1 MQIAKDYYA
10 ILGVNRGASGDDVK
24 MAYRR
29 LAQRFHPDVSTEPHA
44 EERFKEVVEA
54 YEALS
59 AMLERG
65 TAPSRVGA
73 DPYSD
78 WPDWQAGAAAQARN
92 GDDPRTA
99 RRSRPE
105 SESSA
110 PMPGED
116 YGIAVDIALEH
127 VVGGAR
133 VNVGY
138 DVTERGRDGALRN
151 ARRNIKVP
159 IPKGVRHGEEICV
172 KGQGGPGHRGG
183 PPGDLYVTVNLARH
197 RVFKLLGDDLEMRL
211 PIAPWEAALGAKIK
225 VPTLDGD
232 VPVKVPPG
240 TQNGAQLLVP
250 ARGLPTRD
258 GKRGDLFLAVNIV
271 VPNRPATLVER
282 GFYEQLAR
290 VSNFNP
296 RRDVE

>member
-1 MQIAKDYYA
+1 MEIAKDYYA
-10 ILGVNRGASGDDVK
+10 ILGVNRGASGEEVK
-24 MAYRR
+24 LAYRR
-29 LAQRFHPDVSTEPHA
+29 LAQRFHPDISKEPYA

-65 TAPSRVGA
+65 IAPSRDGA
-73 DPYSD
+73 APYSD
-78 WPDWQAGAAAQARN
+78 WPDWQARSDAPQRQDN
-92 GDDPRTA
+92 DQRSA

-105 SESSA
+105 SEVA
-110 PMPGED
+110 EPMPGED
-116 YGIAVDIALEH
+116 YGITVDISLEH

-133 VNVGY
+133 VSVGY

-258 GKRGDLFLAVNIV
+258 GKRGDLFLAVSIV

-290 VSNFNP
+290 VANFNP

>member
-1 MQIAKDYYA
+1 MHIAKDYYA
-10 ILGVNRGASGDDVK
+10 ILGVNRGASGEEVK
-24 MAYRR
+24 LAYRR

-59 AMLERG
+59 AMLGRG
-65 TAPSRVGA
+65 VPLGGNGT

-78 WPDWQAGAAAQARN
+78 WPQWQQGAAQARN
-92 GDDPRTA
+92 GPDARTA
-99 RRSRPE
+99 RRARTDNEWEEPS
-105 SESSA
+105 
-110 PMPGED
+110 PGED
-116 YGIAVDIALEH
+116 YGITVDISLEH
-127 VVGGAR
+127 VVKGAR

-138 DVTERGRDGALRN
+138 DVTERGRDGALRST
-151 ARRNIKVP
+151 RRNIKVQ
-159 IPKGVRHGEEICV
+159 IPRGVRHGEEICV
-172 KGQGGPGHRGG
+172 KGQGGPGYRGG

-211 PIAPWEAALGAKIK
+211 PLAPWEAALGMKIK

-258 GKRGDLFLAVNIV
+258 GKRGDLFLAVSIV
-271 VPNRPATLVER
+271 VPNRAPTLVER

-296 RRDVE
+296 RRDTE

>member
-1 MQIAKDYYA
+1 MQVAKDYYA
-10 ILGVNRGASGDDVK
+10 ILGVNRGASGEDVK
-24 MAYRR
+24 LAYRR
-29 LAQRFHPDVSTEPHA
+29 LAQRYHPDVSTEPHA

-65 TAPSRVGA
+65 VPVGA
-73 DPYSD
+73 NGPEPYGG
-78 WPDWQAGAAAQARN
+78 WPDWQSNAAAQSRN
-92 GDDPRTA
+92 GTA
-99 RRSRPE
+99 RRARPE
-105 SESSA
+105 AESTE
-110 PMPGED
+110 PVPGED
-116 YGIAVDIALEH
+116 YGITVDISLEH
-127 VVGGAR
+127 VVQGAR

-159 IPKGVRHGEEICV
+159 IPKGIRHGEEICV

-211 PIAPWEAALGAKIK
+211 PLAPWEAALGMKIK

-258 GKRGDLFLAVNIV
+258 GKRRGDLFLAVSIV
-271 VPNRPATLVER
+271 VPNRPPTLVER

-290 VSNFNP
+290 VTNFNP
-296 RRDVE
+296 RRDIE

>member
-10 ILGVNRGASGDDVK
+10 ILGVNRSASGDDVK

-78 WPDWQAGAAAQARN
+78 WPDWQARSATAQRN
-92 GDDPRTA
+92 GEDPRTA

-240 TQNGAQLLVP
+240 TQNGAQLLIP

-296 RRDVE
+296 RRDE

>member
-10 ILGVNRGASGDDVK
+10 ILGLNRGASGEEVK
-24 MAYRR
+24 LAYRR

-65 TAPSRVGA
+65 FAANSRE
-73 DPYSD
+73 PYGG
-78 WPDWQAGAAAQARN
+78 WPDWQANASAPPRN
-92 GDDPRTA
+92 GTDPRTA
-99 RRSRPE
+99 RRTRPE
-105 SESSA
+105 SEWDEPA
-110 PMPGED
+110 PGED
-116 YGIAVDIALEH
+116 YGITVDISLEH
-127 VVGGAR
+127 VVQGAR

-138 DVTERGRDGALRN
+138 DVTERGRDGALR
-151 ARRNIKVP
+151 ATRRNIKVQ

-211 PIAPWEAALGAKIK
+211 PLAPWEAALGTKIK
-225 VPTLDGD
+225 IPTLDGD

-258 GKRGDLFLAVNIV
+258 GKRGDLFLVVEIV
-271 VPNRPATLVER
+271 VPNRPPTLVER

-290 VSNFNP
+290 VANFNP
-296 RRDVE
+296 RRDTD

>member
-10 ILGVNRGASGDDVK
+10 ILGLNRGASGEEVK
-24 MAYRR
+24 LAYRR

-65 TAPSRVGA
+65 FAAGSRE
-73 DPYSD
+73 PYGG
-78 WPDWQAGAAAQARN
+78 WPDWQANASAPPRN
-92 GDDPRTA
+92 GADPRTA
-99 RRSRPE
+99 RRARPE
-105 SESSA
+105 SEWDEPA
-110 PMPGED
+110 PGED
-116 YGIAVDIALEH
+116 YGITVDISLEH
-127 VVGGAR
+127 VVQGAR
-133 VNVGY
+133 VSVGY
-138 DVTERGRDGALRN
+138 DVTERGRDGALR
-151 ARRNIKVP
+151 ATRRNIKVQ

-211 PIAPWEAALGAKIK
+211 PLAPWEAALGTKIK
-225 VPTLDGD
+225 IPTLDGD

-258 GKRGDLFLAVNIV
+258 GKRGDLFLAVEIV
-271 VPNRPATLVER
+271 VPNRPPSLVER

-290 VSNFNP
+290 VANFNP
-296 RRDVE
+296 RRDTD

>member
-1 MQIAKDYYA
+1 MHIAKDYYA
-10 ILGVNRGASGDDVK
+10 ILGVTRGASGEEVK
-24 MAYRR
+24 LAYRR
-29 LAQRFHPDVSTEPHA
+29 LAQRFHPDVSTEPNA

-59 AMLERG
+59 AMLQRG
-65 TAPSRVGA
+65 MAAAGNGT

-78 WPDWQAGAAAQARN
+78 WPDWQSASRGGADA
-92 GDDPRTA
+92 RTA

-105 SESSA
+105 PEFSEPA
-110 PMPGED
+110 PGED
-116 YGIAVDIALEH
+116 YGITVDISLEH
-127 VVGGAR
+127 VVRGAR

-151 ARRNIKVP
+151 TRRNIKVE

-211 PIAPWEAALGAKIK
+211 PLAPWEAALGMKIK

-258 GKRGDLFLAVNIV
+258 GKRGDLYLAVSIV
-271 VPNRPATLVER
+271 VPSRPPTQVER
-282 GFYEQLAR
+282 NVYEQLAR

-296 RRDVE
+296 RRDTE

>member
-1 MQIAKDYYA
+1 MHIAKDYYA
-10 ILGVNRGASGDDVK
+10 ILGVNRGASGEEVK
-24 MAYRR
+24 LAYRR
-29 LAQRFHPDVSTEPHA
+29 LAQRFHPDISTEPNA

-59 AMLERG
+59 AMLQRG
-65 TAPSRVGA
+65 MAAAGNGA
-73 DPYSD
+73 APYSD
-78 WPDWQAGAAAQARN
+78 WPDWQSASPGGA
-92 GDDPRTA
+92 DLRTA
-99 RRSRPE
+99 RRARPE
-105 SESSA
+105 PESSEPA
-110 PMPGED
+110 PGED
-116 YGIAVDIALEH
+116 YGIAVDISLEH
-127 VVGGAR
+127 VVRGAR

-151 ARRNIKVP
+151 TRRNIKVE

-211 PIAPWEAALGAKIK
+211 PLAPWEAALGMKIK

-232 VPVKVPPG
+232 VPVRVPPG
-240 TQNGAQLLVP
+240 TQNGVQLLIP

-258 GKRGDLFLAVNIV
+258 GKRGDLYLAVSIV
-271 VPNRPATLVER
+271 VPNRPATLIER
-282 GFYEQLAR
+282 SLYEQLAR
-290 VSNFNP
+290 ITNFDP
-296 RRDVE
+296 RREIE

>member
-1 MQIAKDYYA
+1 MHIAKDYYA
-10 ILGVNRGASGDDVK
+10 ILGVTRGASGEEVK
-24 MAYRR
+24 LAYRR
-29 LAQRFHPDVSTEPHA
+29 LAQRFHPDVSTEPNA

-59 AMLERG
+59 AMLQRG
-65 TAPSRVGA
+65 MAAAGNGG

-78 WPDWQAGAAAQARN
+78 WPDWQSAKQGGA
-92 GDDPRTA
+92 DPRTA
-99 RRSRPE
+99 RKSRPE
-105 SESSA
+105 AEYSE
-110 PMPGED
+110 PTPGED
-116 YGIAVDIALEH
+116 YGIAVDISLEH
-127 VVGGAR
+127 VVRGAR

-151 ARRNIKVP
+151 ARRNIKVE

-211 PIAPWEAALGAKIK
+211 PLAPWEAALGMKIK

-258 GKRGDLFLAVNIV
+258 GKRGDLYLAVSIV
-271 VPNRPATLVER
+271 VPSRPPTLVER

-296 RRDVE
+296 RRDIE

>member
-1 MQIAKDYYA
+1 MEIAKDYYA
-10 ILGVNRGASGDDVK
+10 ILGVNRGASGEEVK
-24 MAYRR
+24 LAYRR
-29 LAQRFHPDVSTEPHA
+29 LAQRFHPDVSKEPYA

-65 TAPSRVGA
+65 IAPSHVGA

-78 WPDWQAGAAAQARN
+78 WPDWQAGSGAPKRQ
-92 GDDPRTA
+92 GDDQRSA

-105 SESSA
+105 SESTE

-116 YGIAVDIALEH
+116 YGITVDISLEH

-138 DVTERGRDGALRN
+138 DVTERGRDGTLRN

-172 KGQGGPGHRGG
+172 KGQGGPGHWGG

-258 GKRGDLFLAVNIV
+258 GKRGDLFLAVSIV

-290 VSNFNP
+290 VANFNP
-296 RRDVE
+296 RRDIE

>member
-1 MQIAKDYYA
+1 MHISKDYYA
-10 ILGVNRGASGDDVK
+10 ILGVNRGASGEEVK
-24 MAYRR
+24 LAYRR
-29 LAQRFHPDVSTEPHA
+29 LAQRFHPDVSSEPHA

-59 AMLERG
+59 ATLGRG
-65 TAPSRVGA
+65 MAAAGNGA

-78 WPDWQAGAAAQARN
+78 WPDWQTATRGGAET
-92 GDDPRTA
+92 RTA
-99 RRSRPE
+99 RRPRPE
-105 SESSA
+105 GEWSEPA
-110 PMPGED
+110 PGED
-116 YGIAVDIALEH
+116 YGIAVDISLEH
-127 VVGGAR
+127 VVRGAR

-151 ARRNIKVP
+151 TRRNIKVE

-183 PPGDLYVTVNLARH
+183 PSGDLYVTVNLARH

-211 PIAPWEAALGAKIK
+211 PLAPWEAALGMKIK

-232 VPVKVPPG
+232 VPVKVPAG

-258 GKRGDLFLAVNIV
+258 GKRGDLFLAVCIV
-271 VPNRPATLVER
+271 VPSRPPTLVER

-296 RRDVE
+296 RRDSE

>member
-1 MQIAKDYYA
+1 MQITKDYYA
-10 ILGVNRGASGDDVK
+10 ILGVNRGASGEEVK
-24 MAYRR
+24 LAYRR
-29 LAQRFHPDVSTEPHA
+29 LAQRFHPDISTEPHA

-59 AMLERG
+59 AVLGRG
-65 TAPSRVGA
+65 VAAGRGA

-78 WPDWQAGAAAQARN
+78 WPDWQAGGAPPRN
-92 GDDPRTA
+92 GEDPRTA
-99 RRSRPE
+99 RRSRSE
-105 SESSA
+105 SESGE

-116 YGIAVDIALEH
+116 YGISVDISLEH

-151 ARRNIKVP
+151 TRRNIKVP

-211 PIAPWEAALGAKIK
+211 PLAPWEAAIGAKIK
-225 VPTLDGD
+225 VPTLDGE

-240 TQNGAQLLVP
+240 TQNGTQLLVP
-250 ARGLPTRD
+250 ARGLSTRD
-258 GKRGDLFLAVNIV
+258 GKRGDLFLMVNIV

-296 RRDVE
+296 RRDVD

>member
-10 ILGVNRGASGDDVK
+10 ILGVNRGASGDEVK
-24 MAYRR
+24 LAYRR

-65 TAPSRVGA
+65 LPLGSGNGS

-78 WPDWQAGAAAQARN
+78 WPQWQQGATQARN
-92 GDDPRTA
+92 GADTRTA
-99 RRSRPE
+99 RRTRAENE
-105 SESSA
+105 SYE
-110 PMPGED
+110 PTPGED
-116 YGIAVDIALEH
+116 YGITVDISLEH
-127 VVGGAR
+127 VVRGAR

-138 DVTERGRDGALRN
+138 DVTERGRDGALRST
-151 ARRNIKVP
+151 RRNIKVP
-159 IPKGVRHGEEICV
+159 IPRGVRHGEEICV
-172 KGQGGPGHRGG
+172 KGQGGPGYHGG
-183 PPGDLYVTVNLARH
+183 PSGDLYVTVNLSRH
-197 RVFKLLGDDLEMRL
+197 PVFKLLGDDLEMRL
-211 PIAPWEAALGAKIK
+211 PLAPWEAVLGMKIK

-258 GKRGDLFLAVNIV
+258 GKRGDLFLAVSIV
-271 VPNRPATLVER
+271 VPNRTPTLVER

-290 VSNFNP
+290 VSGFNP
-296 RRDVE
+296 RRDIE